1 MNEVD
6 EINFLV
12 SNFIYGDNLLPATGI
27 PFERAIVNSIV
38 IRESVVVDQHG
49 LGNFT
54 TIREALVVASN
65 ETDIKDGFFQIHVK
79 GGICGEYVSVVYNK
93 TIITITG
100 DEKNIRIITENHCV
114 DLKGEHFIAINMT
127 FRNIARVAMVQALA
141 VQNNVNLSAFY
152 NCSFE
157 CFQDALCASSGSQ
170 FYRSCDIYGTIDFI
184 FGYAAAVFQT
194 CNIYVRL
201 PLQGQSN
208 VITAHGRGAANE
220 GTGYSIQH
228 CKTSASPELAC
239 GGPGSKLDR
248 RVRWLGYHAHINE
261 VDEINF
267 IVSNFISDNNWLPAT
282 GIPFER
288 AIENNIVIRESVVV
302 DQHGLENFTTIREAL
317 AATPNETNVKDGFF
331 QIQVKGGICE
341 EYISIV
347 YNKKNIMITGNEK
360 NITIITGNCSVGDGW
375 ETG

>member
-1 MNEVD
+1 MALKSYRLF
-6 EINFLV
+6 FLSV
-12 SNFIYGDNLLPATGI
+12 VK
-27 PFERAIVNSIV
+27 AIVNSIV
-38 IRESVVVDQHG
+38 IRESIMVDQQG

-54 TIREALVVASN
+54 TIREALVAAPN
-65 ETDIKDGFFQIHVK
+65 ETDIKDGFFQIHIK
-79 GGICGEYVSVVYNK
+79 GGINEEYVSVVCERRTFYCNQH
-93 TIITITG
+93 
-100 DEKNIRIITENHCV
+100 NISQHCQ
-114 DLKGEHFIAINMT
+114 GGHG
-127 FRNIARVAMVQALA
+127 QALA

-239 GGPGSKLDR
+239 GGGSTKTY
-248 RVRWLGYHAHINE
+248 LGR
-261 VDEINF
+261 
-267 IVSNFISDNNWLPAT
+267 P
-282 GIPFER
+282 
-288 AIENNIVIRESVVV
+288 
-302 DQHGLENFTTIREAL
+302 
-317 AATPNETNVKDGFF
+317 
-331 QIQVKGGICE
+331 
-341 EYISIV
+341 
-347 YNKKNIMITGNEK
+347 
-360 NITIITGNCSVGDGW
+360 
-375 ETG
+375 